1 MAHSTERLGPIDYV
15 VIEFPEGKVTGA
27 GFRRIVELSDAARIL
42 VLDIEFLS
50 KSADGHVVT
59 TPAHDLGEIDGV
71 DMGFFDGAAS
81 YLLED
86 DDIHEIGQAMSPGS
100 VAVVV
105 IYEELSMISA
115 LVAWEGEGAVLLAE
129 GPIEVEALVA
139 AIDATES
146 SSTEKD

>member
-1 MAHSTERLGPIDYV
+1 MVDAPQHVPSERLGPIDYI
-15 VIEFPEGKVTGA
+15 VIEFPDGKVTGA

-50 KSADGHVVT
+50 KGADGHVVT

-71 DMGFFDGAAS
+71 DMAFFDGAAT
-81 YLLED
+81 YLLDD
-86 DDIHEIGQAMSPGS
+86 DDIHEIGDAMSPGS
-100 VAVVV
+100 VAVIV

-129 GPIEVEALVA
+129 GPIEVDALVA
-139 AIDATES
+139 AIDETEGH
-146 SSTEKD
+146 

>member
-1 MAHSTERLGPIDYV
+1 MADTVERLGPIDYL

-27 GFRRIVELSDAARIL
+27 GFRRIIELSDAARII

-50 KSADGHVVT
+50 KDAEGHVVT

-71 DMGFFDGAAS
+71 DMAFFDGAAS

-86 DDIHEIGQAMSPGS
+86 DDIHEIGEAMSNGS
-100 VAVVV
+100 VVVVV

-115 LVAWEGEGAVLLAE
+115 LLAWENEGAVLLAE

-139 AIDATES
+139 AIDATE
-146 SSTEKD
+146 KD

>member
-1 MAHSTERLGPIDYV
+1 MSLNTLAGLSTLGDRQV
-15 VIEFPEGKVTGA
+15 F
-27 GFRRIVELSDAARIL
+27 L

-50 KSADGHVVT
+50 KSPDGHVVT
-59 TPAHDLGEIDGV
+59 VLAHDLGEIDGV

>member
-1 MAHSTERLGPIDYV
+1 MAEDQTADTYERLGPIDYV
-15 VIEFPEGKVTGA
+15 VIEFPGGTVTGA

-42 VLDIEFLS
+42 ILDIEFLTKGS
-50 KSADGHVVT
+50 DGQVVT

-71 DMGFFDGAAS
+71 DMAFFDGAAT
-81 YLLED
+81 YLLDD
-86 DDIHEIGQAMSPGS
+86 DDIHEIGEAMSPVA

-115 LVAWEGEGAVLLAE
+115 LAAWQNEGAVLLAE

-139 AIDATES
+139 AIDE
-146 SSTEKD
+146 TEKG